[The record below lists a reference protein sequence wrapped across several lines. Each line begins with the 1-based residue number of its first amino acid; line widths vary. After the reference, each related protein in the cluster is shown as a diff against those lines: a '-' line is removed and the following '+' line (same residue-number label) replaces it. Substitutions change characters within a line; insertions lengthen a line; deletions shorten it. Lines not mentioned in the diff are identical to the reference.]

1 MTLVACLDRRV
12 GGFYSLKM
20 TCKLARP
27 SSHQTIRRPVWIGL
41 WLLLFSFSAQAS
53 KLLLLNWEDYLAQEV
68 VVAFKKEFGHDI
80 QSVIYDSDEQRDE
93 ILLSSA
99 GKGFDLVVIDSLSLQ
114 LLGPGLLVAIN
125 EKNVSSL
132 KQTAARWREGCGG
145 YGTPYFWGTLGI
157 VYRSDILPAR
167 PDSWADLLM
176 PNDALKGHI
185 GMLLDYSDTLTP
197 ALRMQGASVNTGDIS
212 ELKGAYE
219 LLLKQK
225 PFVLTNRYA
234 ISFQQEAKDKDQLHM
249 ALAYSGDEYGLNG
262 EGNQGPWQYV
272 VPKEGT
278 SMWIDCLSV
287 TASSPNKKAA
297 LEFINFINR
306 AEIAALNANELGST
320 TVNVAA
326 EKILNDKTPMAI
338 ELYPSP
344 KTLSIS
350 EPYQPISD
358 ANLRQRNRIIR
369 AIAR

>member
-1 MTLVACLDRRV
+1 
-12 GGFYSLKM
+12 
-20 TCKLARP
+20 
-27 SSHQTIRRPVWIGL
+27 VWVGL
-41 WLLLFSFSAQAS
+41 WWLLFSFSAQGS
-53 KLLLLNWEDYLAQEV
+53 KLLLLNWEDYLAPEV

-80 QSVIYDSDEQRDE
+80 HSVIYDSDEQRDE

-99 GKGFDLVVIDSLSLQ
+99 GKGFDLVVIDSMSLQ
-114 LLGPGLLVAIN
+114 LLGPGLLMPIN
-125 EKNVSSL
+125 ENNVSSL
-132 KQTAARWREGCGG
+132 KQTGTRWREGCGG
-145 YGTPYFWGTLGI
+145 YGAPYFWGTLGI
-157 VYRSDILPAR
+157 VYRSDILPAK

-176 PNDALKGHI
+176 PNDALKGHV

-197 ALRMQGASVNTGDIS
+197 ALRMLGASVNTGDIN

-249 ALAYSGDEYGLNG
+249 ALAYSGDEFGLNG
-262 EGNQGPWQYV
+262 EDNQGPWQYV

-287 TASSPNKKAA
+287 TASSPHKEAA

-306 AEIAALNANELGST
+306 AEIAALNANQIGTT

-326 EKILNDKTPMAI
+326 EKILNDKTPTTI

>member
-1 MTLVACLDRRV
+1 V

-27 SSHQTIRRPVWIGL
+27 SSSQTLRRPVCIGL
-41 WLLLFSFSAQAS
+41 WWLLFSFSAQGS
-53 KLLLLNWEDYLAQEV
+53 TLLLLNWEDYLAPEV

-114 LLGPGLLVAIN
+114 LLGPGLLVAVN
-125 EKNVSSL
+125 ENNVSSL
-132 KQTAARWREGCGG
+132 KQTAPRWREGCGG
-145 YGTPYFWGTLGI
+145 YGAPYFWGTLGI
-157 VYRSDILPAR
+157 VYRSDILQTK
-167 PDSWADLLM
+167 PDSWGDLLM
-176 PNDALKGHI
+176 PSDALKGHV

-197 ALRMQGASVNTGDIS
+197 ALRMLGASVNTGDIN
-212 ELKGAYE
+212 ELKGAYD

-262 EGNQGPWQYV
+262 DGNQGPWQYV

-287 TASSPNKKAA
+287 TASSPHKAAA
-297 LEFINFINR
+297 LEFINFVNR
-306 AEIAALNANELGST
+306 AEVAALNANQLGTT
-320 TVNVAA
+320 TVNVGA
-326 EKILNDKTPMAI
+326 EKIINDKTPTAI
-338 ELYPSP
+338 DLYPSS
-344 KTLSIS
+344 KDFSIS
-350 EPYQPISD
+350 EQYQPISD

-369 AIAR
+369 AISR

>member
-1 MTLVACLDRRV
+1 MTLITSLDRRV

-20 TCKLARP
+20 MCTLAK
-27 SSHQTIRRPVWIGL
+27 SSSFKIYRHSVWVGL
-41 WLLLFSFSAQAS
+41 WLLVFSLGAQGS
-53 KLLLLNWEDYLAQEV
+53 QLLLLNWEDYLAPEV

-99 GKGFDLVVIDSLSLQ
+99 GKGFDLVVIDSMSLQ
-114 LLGPGLLVAIN
+114 LLGPGLLLAIN
-125 EKNVSSL
+125 ENNVSSL
-132 KQTAARWREGCGG
+132 KQTAARWREGCGA
-145 YGTPYFWGTLGI
+145 YGTPYIWGTLGI
-157 VYRSDILPAR
+157 VYRSDIVHAR
-167 PDSWADLLM
+167 PNSWADLLM

-185 GMLLDYSDTLTP
+185 GMMLDYSDTLTP
-197 ALRMQGASVNTGDIS
+197 ALRMLGASVNTGDIK

-262 EGNQGPWQYV
+262 EGNRGPWQYV

-287 TASSPNKKAA
+287 TASSIHKKAA
-297 LEFINFINR
+297 FEFINFINR
-306 AEIAALNANELGST
+306 AEIAALNANKLATT

-326 EKILNDKTPMAI
+326 EKIINDKTPMAI

-350 EPYQPISD
+350 EQYQPISD